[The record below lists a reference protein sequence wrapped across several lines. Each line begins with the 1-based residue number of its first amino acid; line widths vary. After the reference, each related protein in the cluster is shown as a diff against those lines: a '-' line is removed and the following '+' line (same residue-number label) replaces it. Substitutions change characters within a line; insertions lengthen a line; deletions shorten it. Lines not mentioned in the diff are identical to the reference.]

1 MLEVLPSQYYVI
13 VEDSAQDAEAHLAN
27 LGWKDLDHL
36 VNGRKEVRSSSP
48 SDSDTDS
55 SEYES
60 EDEEDNLGS
69 QPVSSASQYLCHP
82 STTKSKDGEIPQTA
96 PRLHSDRTKL
106 HLARLFS
113 MTSATQAFPLFQKL
127 LLLPG
132 NRLCS
137 SCLALPTFLL
147 DRPPLSSPFKSLI
160 YLEWNLSFAFSHDED
175 LLILLG
181 TDVVGNLKELKLRGR
196 LGKMSREVDLL
207 IRASVA
213 RYVSLFFLS

>member
-1 MLEVLPSQYYVI
+1 MLEVLPSRYYV
-13 VEDSAQDAEAHLAN
+13 VGENSAKDAEAHLPDV
-27 LGWKDLDHL
+27 GWKDLDCL
-36 VNGRKEVRSSSP
+36 VHARIENGTSSP
-48 SDSDTDS
+48 SYNTDS
-55 SEYES
+55 SEYET

-82 STTKSKDGEIPQTA
+82 STTKDGEISRTA
-96 PRLHSDRTKL
+96 SRLHGDRTKL

-137 SCLALPTFLL
+137 SCLALSTFLL

-160 YLEWNLSFAFSHDED
+160 YLEWTLSFAFSHDED